1 MGELFVP
8 IIIGLI
14 VIALGIMNMMGNINT
29 LHSYHRKRVAEED
42 RLPFGRRVGAGT
54 IIVGCALIVKA
65 VMQFA
70 AEKTNSPVLDTVG
83 TVVLA
88 AGGLIGFIIIILAM
102 MKYNKG
108 LW

>member
-8 IIIGLI
+8 VIIGLI

-29 LHSYHRKRVAEED
+29 LHSYHRKRVADED

-65 VMQFA
+65 AMQFA
-70 AEKTNSPVLDTVG
+70 AEKAENPVRDTVG

>member
-1 MGELFVP
+1 MG
-8 IIIGLI
+8 
-14 VIALGIMNMMGNINT
+14 
-29 LHSYHRKRVAEED
+29 S
-42 RLPFGRRVGAGT
+42 
-54 IIVGCALIVKA
+54 ALIVKA

-70 AEKTNSPVLDTVG
+70 AEKTNSPALDTVG

>member
-70 AEKTNSPVLDTVG
+70 AEKTDTPALDTIG
-83 TVVLA
+83 TVILA
-88 AGGLIGFIIIILAM
+88 AGGLVGFIIIILAM

>member
-8 IIIGLI
+8 VIIGLI

-42 RLPFGRRVGAGT
+42 RLPFSRRVGAGT

-65 VMQFA
+65 VMQFV
-70 AEKTNSPVLDTVG
+70 AEKAENPTLDTVG

>member
-8 IIIGLI
+8 VIIGLI

-70 AEKTNSPVLDTVG
+70 AEKAENPVLDTVG
-83 TVVLA
+83 TVILA
-88 AGGLIGFIIIILAM
+88 AGGLVGFIIIILAM

>member
-8 IIIGLI
+8 VIIGLI

-42 RLPFGRRVGAGT
+42 RFPFGRRVGAGT
-54 IIVGCALIVKA
+54 IIVGCVLIVKV

-70 AEKTNSPVLDTVG
+70 AEKAVNPALDTIG
-83 TVVLA
+83 TVILG
-88 AGGLIGFIIIILAM
+88 AGGLVGFIIIILAM

>member
-1 MGELFVP
+1 MGELLVP

-14 VIALGIMNMMGNINT
+14 IIALGIMNMMGNINT
-29 LHSYHRKRVAEED
+29 LHSYHRRRVAEED

-54 IIVGCALIVKA
+54 IIVGASLIVK
-65 VMQFA
+65 VVLQFV
-70 AEKTNSPVLDTVG
+70 AEKAENPALDTIG
-83 TVVLA
+83 TVILA
-88 AGGLIGFIIIILAM
+88 AGGLVGFIIIILAM